1 MVKITKLSECENP
14 KYKSAA
20 WDGYVLGINNGDVS
34 LPIEYQIEG
43 ELLAE
48 IKEGKSIHVERT
60 SRNGIKSFGY
70 FTSSVVSEVI
80 EKEGGRLVKT
90 GNSVYF
96 VEEI

>member
-1 MVKITKLSECENP
+1 MVRITKLSECENP

-20 WDGYVLGINNGDVS
+20 WDGYALGIDNGDVS

-43 ELLAE
+43 ELLSE
-48 IKEGKSIHVERT
+48 IKEGRGIKVERT
-60 SRNGIKSFGY
+60 SRNGIQSFGY
-70 FTSSVVSEVI
+70 FTSSAVSEVT
-80 EKEGGRLVKT
+80 EKDGGKLVKT